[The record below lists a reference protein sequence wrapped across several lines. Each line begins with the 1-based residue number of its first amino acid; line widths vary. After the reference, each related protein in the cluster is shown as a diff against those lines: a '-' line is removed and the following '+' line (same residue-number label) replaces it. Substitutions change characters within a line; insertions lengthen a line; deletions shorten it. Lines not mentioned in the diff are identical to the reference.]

1 MRISDWSSDVSSSDL
16 NACLKRRRRVDCRP
30 ALDRRREKTPP
41 EGLVAQ
47 GELVRCQRAGFDLG
61 LQQGCAIRRKA
72 LRRQRLAD
80 SLALQ
85 QPKRALPLLVK
96 RLDARVL
103 CPLGDVQAIGSANT
117 GGVPPCRFLALGRQ
131 AFPLDVFDRGRS
143 EEHTSELQ
151 SPMRI

>member
-1 MRISDWSSDVSSSDL
+1 MVLFFFFKQKPAYEMRISDWSSDVCSSDL
-16 NACLKRRRRVDCRP
+16 PARLRQQEVLQRRIVQRVVINACLQRRRRVDCRP

-85 QPKRALPLLVK
+85 QPKRALPLPVK
-96 RLDARVL
+96 G
-103 CPLGDVQAIGSANT
+103 PHPQT
-117 GGVPPCRFLALGRQ
+117 GRASGRERGVPEG
-131 AFPLDVFDRGRS
+131 
-143 EEHTSELQ
+143 
-151 SPMRI
+151 